1 MLFTAKP
8 DGRLAFPLLE
18 DVTLWGFDSG
28 KPHIYANE
36 NLRTTLRAEDRIS
49 ILKTAVTRLYTPQV
63 MSIKRMRIDPRII
76 DDWEVLEDLRETDF
90 AEELESYVPA
100 IAWKKVMMHG

>member
-28 KPHIYANE
+28 KPHIYLNG
-36 NLRTTLRAEDRIS
+36 NLRTILRAEDRSS
-49 ILKTAVTRLYTPQV
+49 ILKIAVNRLYGLQV

-76 DDWEVLEDLRETDF
+76 DDWENLEDLNETDF
-90 AEELESYVPA
+90 AEELENYVPV
-100 IAWKKVMMHG
+100 IAWKKVTMHT